1 MMCGCHF
8 FSSYL
13 GGIYGG
19 FATLTAVLMTIHST
33 YNIQQNEV
41 KRANDM
47 KRLEVQPIIELKKSV
62 SSGFRNSKEHL
73 TNSLE
78 FTIVNI
84 GFNIGKDVTIGI
96 QSDLGFEN
104 DRFSYEFIQPLEKF
118 NFKAKFIEQI
128 ATKDLFGDYWM
139 SVKIC
144 YNDIYNNKY
153 ESEYKMKYH
162 ILRTEN
168 GHVTCNTESPEKQY

>member
-1 MMCGCHF
+1 MKYFKTFIVIGVIFIVATIVSPLLIEALNNKGVINDVWMSF
-8 FSSYL
+8 FSSYFRRN
-13 GGIYGG
+13 IWW

-118 NFKAKFIEQI
+118 NFKSKV
-128 ATKDLFGDYWM
+128 Y
-139 SVKIC
+139 
-144 YNDIYNNKY
+144 
-153 ESEYKMKYH
+153 
-162 ILRTEN
+162 
-168 GHVTCNTESPEKQY
+168 